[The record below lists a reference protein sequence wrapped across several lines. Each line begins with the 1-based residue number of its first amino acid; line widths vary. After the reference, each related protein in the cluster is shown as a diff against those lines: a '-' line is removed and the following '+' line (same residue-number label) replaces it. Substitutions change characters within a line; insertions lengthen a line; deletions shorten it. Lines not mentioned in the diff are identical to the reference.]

1 MFVVI
6 TAASSSPERGELNME
21 RCAREMISNEQT
33 IYQLLPLA
41 PNLVCWGD
49 DSGLIRQLPI
59 GLGAARVAMVG
70 LEPAFTNSVPSEQIP
85 RRLP

>member
-6 TAASSSPERGELNME
+6 TAASSSPERGELEGE

-41 PNLVCWGD
+41 RNLVCWGD
-49 DSGLIRQLPI
+49 DSGWIRQLPI
-59 GLGAARVAMVG
+59 GCAARVAMVG

-85 RRLP
+85 RRLR